1 MMDVHRRITT
11 WSTGAERVFG
21 YVENEVIGRLADLIF
36 TDEDCAAHVPEQEI
50 ETAAR
55 TGEAADDRYH
65 VRKSGTRF
73 WANGVLTALY
83 DGDGNLRG
91 YAKVLRDNTERKEAS
106 ERLEQMNETLEQRVR
121 ERTAQVRALASKL
134 TMAEQEERRRVSQIL
149 HDNLQQHLYGLQMK
163 LTMIERDAASGDRQI
178 LRRRADAASHSI
190 RDAIRTTR
198 QLAVDLSPPVLKD
211 EGLSAAVRWLVTLMA
226 DVHRLEVELQADDE
240 LRIANEDMRVLLF
253 QTVREL
259 LFNVVRHS
267 GTDRAR
273 VTLRRDG
280 DCAWINVADR
290 GEGFDAALAERQQ
303 ASVGL
308 YTLRERLELFGGN
321 VTIDSA
327 PGKGTSVT
335 VTVPIDKSFDQT
347 ENA

>member
-198 QLAVDLSPPVLKD
+198 QLA
-211 EGLSAAVRWLVTLMA
+211 
-226 DVHRLEVELQADDE
+226 
-240 LRIANEDMRVLLF
+240 
-253 QTVREL
+253 
-259 LFNVVRHS
+259 
-267 GTDRAR
+267 
-273 VTLRRDG
+273 
-280 DCAWINVADR
+280 
-290 GEGFDAALAERQQ
+290 
-303 ASVGL
+303 SVGL